1 MQGWT
6 PKHASGYSI
15 KESIYTVYP
24 QSWSFKI
31 KKMALSGLE
40 QAVSEAE
47 ALLSTEALFV
57 EQSMYQG
64 TEEKSKALRAVRA
77 LQQKA
82 SLLESELNA
91 ARINAQTAWSAK
103 EDLEA
108 QLYARDST
116 IEALRQEKQ
125 ALGDS
130 LEAHADEVV
139 RTKRAL
145 DSALAHNQPHI
156 DHNNSE

>member
-1 MQGWT
+1 
-6 PKHASGYSI
+6 
-15 KESIYTVYP
+15 
-24 QSWSFKI
+24 
-31 KKMALSGLE
+31 
-40 QAVSEAE
+40 
-47 ALLSTEALFV
+47 
-57 EQSMYQG
+57 
-64 TEEKSKALRAVRA
+64 
-77 LQQKA
+77 
-82 SLLESELNA
+82 LLESELNA
-91 ARINAQTAWSAK
+91 ARTNAQTAWSAK

-145 DSALAHNQPHI
+145 DSALAHNRPHI